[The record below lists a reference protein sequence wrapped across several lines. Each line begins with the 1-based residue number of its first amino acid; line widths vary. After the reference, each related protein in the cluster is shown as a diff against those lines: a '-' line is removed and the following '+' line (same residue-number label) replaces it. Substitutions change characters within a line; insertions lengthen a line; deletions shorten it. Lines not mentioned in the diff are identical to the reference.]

1 MKYAFIR
8 EHRDLFTIV
17 VMCEVFGVSRSGYHD
32 WLKRLPSPRSQENT
46 RLRTAIMRIY
56 QGSRRT
62 YGSPRI
68 HAELVKEGFK
78 CSKTRV
84 ERLMKELGISAKT
97 KRKFKVT
104 TDSRHNH
111 PISPNLVN
119 RDFSPSGPDRLWLSD
134 ITYIPT
140 EEGWLYLAT
149 VMDAYSRK
157 IVGWCLDDRMTQN
170 LVLKALD
177 MAVERR
183 KPSPGLIHHSD
194 RGSQY
199 AAKAYQR
206 RLWRYRMKGS
216 MSRKGDCWDNSPMES
231 FFHTLKTEHVYFETF
246 RTREQ
251 GKSSVFEYIEVFYNR
266 QRSHSALGFVSPEC
280 YEQKMLVKF
289 G

>member
-1 MKYAFIR
+1 VKYAFVR
-8 EHRDLFTIV
+8 EHRDRFTIAL
-17 VMCEVFGVSRSGYHD
+17 MCEVFGVSRSGYHD
-32 WLKRLPSPRSQENT
+32 WLKRLPSARDQENT
-46 RLRTAIMRIY
+46 RLRTAILRIY
-56 QGSRRT
+56 QSSRRT
-62 YGSPRI
+62 YGSPRV

-78 CSKTRV
+78 CSRTRV

-119 RDFSPSGPDRLWLSD
+119 RDFKPVGPDRLWLSD

-183 KPSPGLIHHSD
+183 KPGPGLIHHSD

-231 FFHTLKTEHVYFETF
+231 FFHTLKTELVYFETYK
-246 RTREQ
+246 TREQ

-266 QRSHSALGFVSPEC
+266 QRSHSGLGFVSPEC